1 MRTRTPPRRTASR
14 RPGAP
19 RHAVPAG
26 SVRAHPSAT
35 TGTTLPEWMTEEW
48 KHRVEADARA
58 RLKKAIRG
66 VGARR

>member
-1 MRTRTPPRRTASR
+1 MPFR
-14 RPGAP
+14 
-19 RHAVPAG
+19 AG
-26 SVRAHPSAT
+26 SATAHPSASVEAA
-35 TGTTLPEWMTEEW
+35 LPEWMSEAW